1 MRFLTVF
8 AILLTTVLLT
18 ACSSTPMKS
27 GYVSDLAIHQGASA
41 GSCNMENIVWGS
53 RDKESTGKRGL
64 DPESISVLN
73 WNIYKGRNEEW
84 AADFKQYIHD
94 HDVVTVQE
102 AHLGDELRSML
113 NRGHRYWTMN
123 TAFYLQDKATGVM
136 TASRVRPVYS
146 CGQRTVEPLIRLPKT
161 SLISYYPLDGMDE
174 TLLVANIHGIN
185 FSLGLGAYGEQ
196 IEKLYYEIEKHKGP
210 VVLAGD
216 FNTWSDE
223 RLAIVNNIAR
233 RLSLESLEYASH
245 NRTRIFGNVLDHVFY
260 RGLDPVE
267 QDTWHVASSDHNPMR
282 VVFRVN

>member
-1 MRFLTVF
+1 MRLSTVF
-8 AILLTTVLLT
+8 ASFLTTVVLT
-18 ACSSTPMKS
+18 ACSSTPLKS
-27 GYVSDLAIHQGASA
+27 GFGGDLGIHQGESA
-41 GSCNMENIVWGS
+41 DSCNMENIVSGM
-53 RDKESTGKRGL
+53 RGKESVGRRGL

-84 AADFKQYIHD
+84 AADFTQYIHD

-102 AHLGDELRSML
+102 AHLGDNLRSML
-113 NRGHRYWTMN
+113 NREHSYWTMN
-123 TAFYLQDKATGVM
+123 AAFYLQDKATGVM

-146 CGQRTVEPLIRLPKT
+146 CGQQTVEPLIRLPKT
-161 SLISYYPLDGMDE
+161 SLISYYPLDGLKE

-185 FSLGLGAYGEQ
+185 FSLGLGAYREQ
-196 IEKLYYEIEKHKGP
+196 IEKLYHEIEKHKGP

-216 FNTWSDE
+216 FNTWSDG
-223 RLAIVNNIAR
+223 RLAVVNNLAR
-233 RLSLESLEYASH
+233 RLSLESLEYSSH

-267 QDTWHVASSDHNPMR
+267 KEAWHVASSDHNPMR